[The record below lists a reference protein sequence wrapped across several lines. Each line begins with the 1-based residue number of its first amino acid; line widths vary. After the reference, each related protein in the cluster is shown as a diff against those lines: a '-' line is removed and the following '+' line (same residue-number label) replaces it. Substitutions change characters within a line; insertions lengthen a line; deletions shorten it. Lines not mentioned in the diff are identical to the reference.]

1 MVSETSSGG
10 AELADVVLGEE
21 KFWMETRQTIQ
32 CSAQLLVTTS
42 YHHS

>member
-21 KFWMETRQTIQ
+21 KFWKETETNY
-32 CSAQLLVTTS
+32 TTVV
-42 YHHS
+42 HNF